1 MNDST
6 TFTWSLPPG
15 LEGLGALP
23 VRLRSRRG
31 ALIASGVSGRPIAAA
46 AGSYLVS
53 ITLPNGREIIADD
66 PIELGSD
73 TPVVLPSFDEE
84 LFASVPLQSFVPGAA
99 APPPPAM
106 VRAVG
111 PDTADAPPAEAPSAE
126 QSPTVT
132 ALRFQGDWTEI
143 WNEEA
148 APVVDFSAD
157 SASGRIQFG
166 GQPVRIDR
174 GDAPDE
180 LLGIRVA
187 TGRRL
192 FVVPFDVD
200 VPRAAGE
207 RRSIFVQSRPNGTS
221 LRFTSPVS
229 AETNTFLE
237 FVDQNLISESTR
249 LARDLLT
256 YGSGQGAPPSLLR
269 AIVAAYVLLRVNE
282 LDGVEPHLG
291 RLMSI
296 AADVPDAHVI
306 RAEVYARL
314 GRHADAIAAL
324 REGYS
329 TGCPWLRSG
338 MSHLLERLRFYL
350 EVDAGSFPFKLG
362 DDRDQFETWKK
373 RLERMARRLDT
384 TELFT
389 TFTID

>member
-1 MNDST
+1 MTEAT

-15 LEGLGALP
+15 FEGLGALP
-23 VRLRSRRG
+23 VRLRSTRG
-31 ALIASGVSGRPIAAA
+31 ALVASGVSGRPLEAAP
-46 AGSYLVS
+46 GRYLVS
-53 ITLPNGREIIADD
+53 ITLPNGREIISDEPIAVGGAD
-66 PIELGSD
+66 PIV
-73 TPVVLPSFDEE
+73 PPNFDEE
-84 LFASVPLQSFVPGAA
+84 LFASVPLQSFVPGSP
-99 APPPPAM
+99 APPPAPM
-106 VRAVG
+106 VAAVG
-111 PDTADAPPAEAPSAE
+111 PAVADAPPPEAP
-126 QSPTVT
+126 PTERPPAVT

-148 APVVDFSAD
+148 APIVDFGAD
-157 SASGRIQFG
+157 IASGRVTIG
-166 GQPVRIDR
+166 EQPVRIDR

-187 TGRRL
+187 IGRRL
-192 FVVPFDVD
+192 FVVPFDVA
-200 VPRAAGE
+200 VPRASGE
-207 RRSIFVQSRPNGTS
+207 RRSIFAQLKPNGSS

-229 AETNTFLE
+229 AETNSFLE

-256 YGSGQGAPPSLLR
+256 YGSGHGNPPSLLR

-282 LDGVEPHLG
+282 LDGVEPHLDK
-291 RLMSI
+291 LISI

-314 GRHADAIAAL
+314 GRHADAISAL

-362 DDRDQFETWKK
+362 DERDQFATWKK

>member
-1 MNDST
+1 MSEET

-15 LEGLGALP
+15 FERLGALP

-31 ALIASGVSGRPIAAA
+31 ALVASGVSGRALAVTP
-46 AGSYLVS
+46 GSYLVS
-53 ITLPNGREIIADD
+53 ITLPDGREIISDQ
-66 PIELGSD
+66 PIELGG
-73 TPVVLPSFDEE
+73 TEPVVPPDFDDE
-84 LFASVPLQSFVPGAA
+84 LLASVPLQSFVPGAPV
-99 APPPPAM
+99 PPPPPMMA
-106 VRAVG
+106 AVG
-111 PDTADAPPAEAPSAE
+111 PAVAGAPAPEAPPSE
-126 QSPTVT
+126 QPATVT
-132 ALRFQGDWTEI
+132 ALRFQGDWTGI

-148 APVVDFSAD
+148 APVVSFGAD
-157 SASGRIQFG
+157 IAAGRVEIG
-166 GQPVRIDR
+166 ERPVRIDR

-180 LLGIRVA
+180 LLGFPVA
-187 TGRRL
+187 AGRRL
-192 FVVPFDVD
+192 FVVPFDVA
-200 VPRAAGE
+200 VPRSSGE
-207 RRSIFVQSRPNGTS
+207 RRSIFVQLKNDGSS

-229 AETNTFLE
+229 AETNSFLE
-237 FVDQNLISESTR
+237 FVDRNLISESTR

-256 YGSGQGAPPSLLR
+256 YGSGEGNPPSLLR

-282 LDGVEPHLG
+282 LDGVEPHLD

-306 RAEVYARL
+306 RAEVLARL
-314 GRHADAIAAL
+314 GRHAEAIRAL

-362 DDRDQFETWKK
+362 DELDQFATWKK